1 MQSQVRFNRVLD
13 KVPEKFPG
21 SFGAKPSQ
29 AQQGF
34 GEGLGGFG
42 AGPGQVQQGF
52 QRLASRHAS
61 ERFVKIKLSKTLR
74 LLGIPPKF
82 SFFCVCV
89 CACVF
94 VSCAVLKLNPQRGIY
109 NDIYIYIY
117 RYIYI

>member
-29 AQQGF
+29 VQQGF

-82 SFFCVCV
+82 SFFLCVCV
-89 CACVF
+89 RICIMCGVEA
-94 VSCAVLKLNPQRGIY
+94 KPTER
-109 NDIYIYIY
+109 DI
-117 RYIYI
+117 